1 MLNGQGHEMLLIIL
15 IHFSYSKLPCENDT
29 VGTWI
34 WARFFFLFFFHHTA
48 MKVVAYNPL
57 ALQAEHL
64 VLCEVTIVTTT
75 Q

>member
-1 MLNGQGHEMLLIIL
+1 MRALG
-15 IHFSYSKLPCENDT
+15 
-29 VGTWI
+29 
-34 WARFFFLFFFHHTA
+34 FFFHHTET
-48 MKVVAYNPL
+48 KVVAYKPL

>member
-1 MLNGQGHEMLLIIL
+1 
-15 IHFSYSKLPCENDT
+15 
-29 VGTWI
+29 
-34 WARFFFLFFFHHTA
+34 

-75 Q
+75 QWDRMSMMLTAEKTDDASSISVSKQVGKKEKGKNEGATAV